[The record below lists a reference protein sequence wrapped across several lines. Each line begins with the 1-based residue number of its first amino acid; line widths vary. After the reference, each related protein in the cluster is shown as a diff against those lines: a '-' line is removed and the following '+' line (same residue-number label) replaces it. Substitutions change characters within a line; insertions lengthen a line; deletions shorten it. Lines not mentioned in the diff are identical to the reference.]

1 MLPRFAY
8 PLGGLLFGCALLAAF
23 ELALRVS
30 GVAERPPRRDPFSG
44 FSSAVPVFERG
55 QRDDGTAVYKMAES
69 RFAPD
74 RMYRA
79 EPQHDFLADP
89 PADNFRVFVI
99 GGSSAAGY
107 PYSTEQAFSSWLE
120 QRLRH
125 ALPGQPVEVVNA
137 ALVSYG
143 SRRLLPMVH
152 AIAEHDPDLLVV
164 YMGHNEA
171 AEASYYRSILE
182 LDPRLFRLLES
193 VYRTRIY
200 RLAARLLPETT
211 GPRKLP
217 DEEGQEWRRE
227 MFGVM
232 RNRGQ
237 GRGYADE
244 REVALRD
251 LLYERNLR
259 EMAHAMKSVGAR
271 VAFLTQSQNFSDW
284 APPASGH
291 RLDLSV
297 VERRKWE
304 KLVSEG
310 ARWEKEDD
318 AKALD
323 AYTRALE
330 IDDRYADLHFRVAGY
345 HRRLGDLELA
355 REHYLLASDF
365 DEVPHGAPTRF
376 NDIVRRVA
384 EETDSLFVDV
394 YAAFG
399 EESGADLVGD
409 DLFTDFAHP
418 NLRAHQRIGELVADA
433 LQQAGIPQPGDRW
446 LDVDAAIPA
455 TEQIYAEQPEL
466 RTKELQGRV
475 ICCLINMR
483 DECRAEADRLIELV
497 PDDKFALSVLR
508 LKRPA
513 RPQPMF
519 AK

>member
-1 MLPRFAY
+1 MLSRFVY
-8 PLGGLLFGCALLAAF
+8 PLGGLLFGCALVAAL

-55 QRDDGTAVYKMAES
+55 QRDDGTAVYKMAEW
-69 RFAPD
+69 RFAAD

-99 GGSSAAGY
+99 GGSSAAGF

-125 ALPGQPVEVVNA
+125 ALPDQPVEVVNA

-152 AIAEHDPDLLVV
+152 AIAEYAPDLLVV

-171 AEASYYRSILE
+171 AEASYHRSILE
-182 LDPRLFRLLES
+182 FDPRLFRMLEF

-200 RLAARLLPETT
+200 RLAARMLPETSA
-211 GPRKLP
+211 PRELP

-232 RNRGQ
+232 RARGK

-259 EMAHAMKSVGAR
+259 EMADTMKSVGAR
-271 VAFLTQSQNFSDW
+271 VALLTLSQNFSDW
-284 APPASGH
+284 APAAS
-291 RLDLSV
+291 RYRTDLSV
-297 VERRKWE
+297 VDRRKWE

-330 IDDRYADLHFRVAGY
+330 IDGGYAELHFHVAGC
-345 HRRLGDLELA
+345 HRRLGALELA
-355 REHYLLASDF
+355 RQHYLLASDL
-365 DEVPHGAPTRF
+365 DEVPHGAPTHF

-399 EESGADLVGD
+399 EESGADLVGN

-418 NLRAHQRIGELVADA
+418 NLRAHQRIGELIADA
-433 LQQAGIPQPGDRW
+433 LQQAGVPQPGDRW
-446 LDVDAAIPA
+446 LEADSAIPA
-455 TEQIYAEQPEL
+455 TGQIYAERPEL
-466 RTKELQGRV
+466 RTKELQSRV

-483 DECRAEADRLIELV
+483 DACRAEADRLIELA
-497 PDDKFALSVLR
+497 PDDKFAHAVLR
-508 LKRPA
+508 WKPRG
-513 RPQPMF
+513 RR
-519 AK
+519 